1 MRGDSI
7 KMRTYQRVI
16 KWAAVITLFP
26 LWGMGQDLEL
36 GEVTVSA
43 NTVPTPINET
53 GATVSVIN
61 REEIQNSSGSFLSEV
76 LTSIPS
82 LSLTQNGP
90 VGSTLGMNIRGYGSK
105 YSKVFYDGIDIA
117 DVTGVEV
124 KPIIVGIP
132 AHHLNKIEVLQG
144 SQSALYGSEA
154 VGGVVFLE
162 TSNSPRS
169 GGSQVNLQYG
179 TFNTRSLSLSTG
191 YMVKNTKFDMRFS
204 NFETDG
210 FSAKEKNKPEA
221 EKDGYFNREFAIK
234 TFSDFKN
241 GTTLS
246 LNYLNTFNKGEY
258 DGFMG
263 DEAGNYYTQ
272 LNRGVRADL
281 SVLSKENEHKLALNY
296 FSTSRTQV
304 SPFSS
309 TDYYGNRTT
318 LDYKLLRDTSF
329 GRAIIGF
336 SGSGDMVEIAKEE
349 KRVSTVSALASL
361 LATPLSKTTL
371 DTTLR
376 IDQHSVF
383 GEKITGR
390 MTASYQPT
398 RSLLVKLG
406 GGTGFRAPSL
416 DEMYG
421 QYNTTDPSY
430 YKADANGNFTV
441 VYGNSALEPES
452 STSFDAGLY
461 YSLDTLGTNLSAS
474 IFNIKVDKAISYDS
488 GDPNDWYDGSYKQL
502 GTKSQRQG
510 LDLQVDFSLDSG
522 SKIGLSYT
530 GVTDEKG
537 KNVSNIPKHIFN
549 LAAVSKMTE
558 KVTIVGDLKVV
569 KDLTGVLSDGS
580 GSVSLK
586 DYNLLNGKISYQ
598 INDKNQV
605 YLNAENLLDEDYE
618 TAGGFSTSSRAF
630 YLGYKTEF

>member
-1 MRGDSI
+1 M
-7 KMRTYQRVI
+7 KMRLFRR
-16 KWAAVITLFP
+16 TLKFVAIMIFFP

-61 REEIQNSSGSFLSEV
+61 REEIQNSSGTFLSEV

-82 LSLTQNGP
+82 VSLTQNGP
-90 VGSTLGMNIRGYGSK
+90 VGSPLEMNIRGYGSK

-162 TSNSPRS
+162 TSNASRT
-169 GGSQVNLQYG
+169 GGSQANLQYG

-191 YMVKNTKFDMRFS
+191 YTVKNTKLDIRFS
-204 NFETDG
+204 NFETEG
-210 FSAKEKNKPEA
+210 FSAKEKSKPEA
-221 EKDGYFNREFAIK
+221 EKDGYFNREFSIK

-241 GTTLS
+241 GATLS

-329 GRAIIGF
+329 GRAIIGV

-361 LATPLSKTTL
+361 LATPLSKTTF

-376 IDQHSVF
+376 MDQHSVF

-390 MTASYQPT
+390 MTASYQPSQ
-398 RSLLVKLG
+398 SLLVKLG

-421 QYNTTDPSY
+421 QYNTNDPSY
-430 YKADANGNFTV
+430 YKADANGDFTV

-461 YSLDTLGTNLSAS
+461 YNLDTLGTKLSAS

-510 LDLQVDFSLDSG
+510 IDLQVDFTLDGG

-537 KNVSNIPKHIFN
+537 KNVTNIPKHIFN
-549 LAAVSKMTE
+549 LAAVSKITE
-558 KVTIVGDLKVV
+558 KVTLIGDLKVAR
-569 KDLTGVLSDGS
+569 DLTSVLSDGS
-580 GSVSLK
+580 GSVNLK

-630 YLGYKTEF
+630 YVGYKTEF